1 MMQRWLGQ
9 LDFTQRWLLMIAV
22 ATAILAISM
31 LVLRINV
38 RTVII
43 FYVIGL
49 SVVTLWMIVDARYF
63 SAPRKNIQP
72 AQPCACPIC
81 KHDYTG
87 KCLQERCACCLVTKD
102 EKVIG
107 HSTSSL
113 Q

>member
-1 MMQRWLGQ
+1 MTQGGLNQ

-22 ATAILAISM
+22 ATAILAVSM
-31 LVLRINV
+31 LVLRINA

-72 AQPCACPIC
+72 VQPCACPIC
-81 KHDYTG
+81 NHDYAR

-107 HSTSSL
+107 HSTSTL